1 MSPTG
6 VLDVE
11 PPAALPIAHPPRRPG
26 YHSHRVRRALHPRR
40 STHAARSPLERPAAP
55 RARATLP
62 DLGPFGALDDG
73 AVGGGGVRVGAA
85 DPGEDLTIRRQG
97 PPAPRGVDHLCRG
110 PVRRLL
116 QRVSARTAPRAQA
129 LSVPRP
135 LRRRM
140 GIERRRARQRH
151 DCGAAKTAPHR
162 WHFGASDDPPR
173 NPSGRGNRPDS
184 APLDRQKNPTHNQ
197 GGDHGCSPQR
207 EVTHVG

>member
-11 PPAALPIAHPPRRPG
+11 PPTAPPIAHPTRRPG
-26 YHSHRVRRALHPRR
+26 YHPDRVRRALHPRGGA
-40 STHAARSPLERPAAP
+40 HAARSPLERPAAP
-55 RARATLP
+55 RAGSTLTR
-62 DLGPFGALDDG
+62 LGPVGALDDG

-85 DPGEDLTIRRQG
+85 DPGEALPLRRQG
-97 PPAPRGVDHLCRG
+97 PPAARGQHHLCRG
-110 PVRRLL
+110 PLRRFL
-116 QRVSARTAPRAQA
+116 QRVPPRAAPRTPP
-129 LSVPRP
+129 LPLPRP

-140 GIERRRARQRH
+140 GIERSRAGPWYARRAPP
-151 DCGAAKTAPHR
+151 TAHHR